1 MYKTFILIN
10 CELGKESKVLEQL
23 RKVENVVDTQETF
36 GVYDIVARID
46 SDSESQLANII
57 SDQIRKISNINS
69 TLTLIP
75 TDEHKSGLADLIPD
89 VIPEEKKPL
98 EEPSSE
104 NIEDDY
110 DSTSW
115 KFNSWVGFTKIVH
128 RLSIV
133 KWKLASCKN
142 S

>member
-46 SDSESQLANII
+46 SDTQSQLANII

-75 TDEHKSGLADLIPD
+75 TEEHKSGLADLIPD
-89 VIPEEKKPL
+89 VIPEQKKPL
-98 EEPSSE
+98 KEPSSE
-104 NIEDDY
+104 NIDDDLDDDY
-110 DSTSW
+110 DSTS
-115 KFNSWVGFTKIVH
+115 
-128 RLSIV
+128 
-133 KWKLASCKN
+133 
-142 S
+142 

>member
-10 CELGKESKVLEQL
+10 CELSKESKVLEQL

-75 TDEHKSGLADLIPD
+75 TEEHKSGLADLIPD
-89 VIPEEKKPL
+89 VIPEQKKPL
-98 EEPSSE
+98 KEPSSE
-104 NIEDDY
+104 NIDDDLDDDY
-110 DSTSW
+110 DSTS
-115 KFNSWVGFTKIVH
+115 
-128 RLSIV
+128 
-133 KWKLASCKN
+133 
-142 S
+142 